1 MPGPTGWA
9 FGLEPSGVPRS
20 CPAEK
25 CAPAPATM
33 MTRVASSSDAARN
46 ASSSSRIITR
56 LWALQHFGP
65 VRGDADHGSE
75 LFVADGAVVHRA
87 LLALKTTAPQ

>member
-9 FGLEPSGVPRS
+9 FWSSSSSGLPRS
-20 CPAEK
+20 WPAEK

-33 MTRVASSSDAARN
+33 MTRVASSCDAARN

-56 LWALQHFGP
+56 LWALSTSGRF
-65 VRGDADHGSE
+65 
-75 LFVADGAVVHRA
+75 AVMRS
-87 LLALKTTAPQ
+87 TAPSFS